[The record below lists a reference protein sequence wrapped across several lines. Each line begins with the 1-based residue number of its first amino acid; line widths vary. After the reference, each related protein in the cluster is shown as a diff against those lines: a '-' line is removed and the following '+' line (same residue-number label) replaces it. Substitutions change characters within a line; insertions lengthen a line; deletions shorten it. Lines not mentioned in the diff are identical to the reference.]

1 MEKALVMPNYVK
13 LCTVQDAQCRMHSA
27 GCTVQDAQ
35 CNTEESPE
43 FTGVSKYLVNEVR
56 CF

>member
-13 LCTVQDAQCRMHSA
+13 LCTVQDAQC
-27 GCTVQDAQ
+27 
-35 CNTEESPE
+35 NTEESPK
-43 FTGVSKYLVNEVR
+43 FTGVSKYYVNEVR